1 MDFNEGDKVVVRRN
15 GAKGVVSYAED
26 GYYAVG
32 MDNGVELEFEDP
44 TLLQLASEYEEERIS
59 QCLLNGKSSIL
70 ANMGATDLPL
80 SNVDPKDFKGMPQ
93 RLLPQR
99 GDRKLA
105 GEVIKMI
112 GQIMPAFLD
121 AAVIHDEKFQKLDNY
136 DKVIVLSEMVHTPMV
151 VFMGAAEMGD
161 MGTMEEVLKKSVL
174 NNIFSGSDFVGKML
188 VGKAKKT
195 LGEL

>member
-1 MDFNEGDKVVVRRN
+1 MSFNEGDKVVVRRN

-26 GYYAVG
+26 GYYAVD

-44 TLLQLASEYEEERIS
+44 TLLQLASEYEAER
-59 QCLLNGKSSIL
+59 NGKSSIL
-70 ANMGATDLPL
+70 ANIGATDLPL
-80 SNVDPKDFKGMPQ
+80 SKVDLKDFKGMPSYV
-93 RLLPQR
+93 PKK

-112 GQIMPAFLD
+112 GQIMPEFLD

-136 DKVIVLSEMVHTPMV
+136 DKVTILSEMVHTPMV
-151 VFMGAAEMGD
+151 VFMGAAEMGG
-161 MGTMEEVLKKSVL
+161 MGMMEAVLRKSML
-174 NNIFSGSDFVGKML
+174 NNLFSGSDLVGKML